1 MYIYVSTGDRDGS
14 KAAVAM
20 IAGRRLYE
28 EKGEFGQLYEAR
40 SE

>member
-14 KAAVAM
+14 KAVAM